1 MIVFFYAFALITVF
15 ACVAVVTAKNSVHAV
30 LSLILSFFSV
40 AGLFLLLGAEYL
52 AMTLV
57 IVYVGAVAVL
67 FLFVVMMLNIEV
79 QITKRS
85 FVKYMPMGLLLVGTI
100 IGLFLIAY
108 SADKLEFAIDMVL
121 PVDNSGISNTE
132 RIARELYT
140 TYFMSFQL
148 CGLILFVAMI
158 GAIVLTVRHKKF
170 VKRQNSLHQV
180 LRTREESV
188 ELLDVKQN
196 EGVKL

>member
-1 MIVFFYAFALITVF
+1 MVFFFYIFAFIAIF
-15 ACVAVVTAKNSVHAV
+15 ACVAVITAKNSVYAV

-79 QITKRS
+79 QVTKRS
-85 FVKYMPMGLLLVGTI
+85 FVKYFPIGLLLLGTI
-100 IGLFLIAY
+100 IGLFIVAY
-108 SADKLEFAIDMVL
+108 SSSKLEFPIDMVL
-121 PVDNSGISNTE
+121 PVDETGIHNTE

-140 TYFMSFQL
+140 KYFIPFQL
-148 CGLILFVAMI
+148 CGLILFVAMV

-170 VKRQNSLHQV
+170 VKRQNVLHQV
-180 LRTREESV
+180 LRTPEESV
-188 ELLDVKQN
+188 ELLDVKSN

>member
-1 MIVFFYAFALITVF
+1 MVSFFYIFAFITIF
-15 ACVAVVTAKNSVHAV
+15 ACVAVVTAKNSVYAV

-79 QITKRS
+79 QVTKRS
-85 FVKYMPMGLLLVGTI
+85 FVKYLPIGLLLLGTI
-100 IGLFLIAY
+100 IGLFIVAY
-108 SADKLEFAIDMVL
+108 SSNKLEFAIDMVL
-121 PVDNSGISNTE
+121 PADESGIHNTE

-140 TYFMSFQL
+140 KYFMSFQL

-158 GAIVLTVRHKKF
+158 GAIVLTMRHKKF
-170 VKRQNSLHQV
+170 VKRQNVLRQV
-180 LRTREESV
+180 LRTRDESV
-188 ELLDVKQN
+188 ELLDVKSN